1 MLIPSFIRAPSAPVR
16 FSLSDP
22 AKSTSVSFEVNIP
35 LLPVVDELSN
45 ELSEEASAS
54 LPEGIFTF
62 RVQIACDRL
71 LYQFR

>member
-1 MLIPSFIRAPSAPVR
+1 MLMPSFIRAPSAPVR

-22 AKSTSVSFEVNIP
+22 AKSTSVSFEVSAP

-45 ELSEEASAS
+45 ELSAEAIAS
-54 LPEGIFTF
+54 LLEGIFTF

-71 LYQFR
+71 IYEFR